1 MLRSVVLMA
10 LALLATPAPAAIVV
24 KGLMRDMAVVE
35 IDGTR
40 RVLRVGQ
47 TSPEGVKLIAAESDQ
62 AILER
67 DGKRAVYRLGE
78 SVAIRAVPRTKA
90 VTRIVPRKGM
100 YYVEGAIEGKP
111 VGFIVDTGASLV
123 AFSARHARELGIDY
137 QRGTVEQASTANG
150 LVTAY
155 RIRLKRVRAGRIE
168 LRNVEALV
176 MPGNSPPIPLLG
188 MSFLNRVHL
197 ERRGQVML
205 LEEQ

>member
-1 MLRSVVLMA
+1 MSRGGLLVACL
-10 LALLATPAPAAIVV
+10 LLAQSAAADIVV
-24 KGLMRDMAVVE
+24 KGLMRDLAVVE
-35 IDGTR
+35 IDGIR

-62 AILER
+62 AILEQN
-67 DGKRAVYRLGE
+67 GKRAIYRLGE

-111 VGFIVDTGASLV
+111 IGFIVDTGATLV
-123 AFSARHARELGIDY
+123 SFSERHARELGIDY
-137 QRGTVEQASTANG
+137 QQGEQTQAGTANG
-150 LVTAY
+150 PVTAY
-155 RIRLKRVRAGRIE
+155 HIRLRRVRAGRIE

-176 MPGNSPPIPLLG
+176 LPGNSPSIPLLG

-205 LEEQ
+205 LEER

>member
-1 MLRSVVLMA
+1 MIRGGLLF
-10 LALLATPAPAAIVV
+10 LCLLLAPPAIAAIVV

-47 TSPEGVKLIAAESDQ
+47 ISPEGVKLIAAESDQ

-67 DGKRAVYRLGE
+67 NGKRAVYRLGE
-78 SVAIRAVPRTKA
+78 SVAIRAVPRSKV

-111 VGFIVDTGASLV
+111 VGFIVDTGASWV
-123 AFSARHARELGIDY
+123 SFSERQAQSLGIDY
-137 QRGTVEQASTANG
+137 RQGEVVQASTANG
-150 LVTAY
+150 IVPAHH
-155 RIRLKRVRAGRIE
+155 IRLKRVRAGRIE
-168 LRNVEALV
+168 VRNVEAVV

-197 ERRGQVML
+197 ERKGQLMV
-205 LEEQ
+205 LEER

>member
-1 MLRSVVLMA
+1 MFRGRLLVACL
-10 LALLATPAPAAIVV
+10 LLAPSVIADIVV
-24 KGLMRDMAVVE
+24 RGLMRDMAVVE

-67 DGKRAVYRLGE
+67 AGKRAVYRLGE
-78 SVAIRAVPRTKA
+78 SVAIRAVPRAKA

-111 VGFIVDTGASLV
+111 VGFIVDTGATLV
-123 AFSARHARELGIDY
+123 AFSERHAQELGIDY
-137 QRGTVEQASTANG
+137 RQGEQTQASTANG
-150 LVTAY
+150 PVAAY
-155 RIRLKRVRAGRIE
+155 RVRLKRVRAGRIE

-176 MPGNSPPIPLLG
+176 LPGDSPFIPLLG
-188 MSFLNRVHL
+188 MSFLNRVEL

-205 LEEQ
+205 LEER